1 MTNRSTAVYIS
12 KTMLQLAVLSKGA
25 KKAKLVAFDSIE
37 MPQGAVI
44 GASALPVKP
53 GEHKGPAAQKPKE
66 QKEAKSWEALTPFE
80 AQVLEFLKS
89 YNIKE
94 GEVVATALP
103 PELIVIR
110 YFQMPRLAPQEYKTA
125 VPFEARKYLPY
136 KLDDVDF
143 AYTISH
149 DKVASNKMAVT
160 FVAAEKA
167 SMANYIRFFEN
178 VRLKIGYL
186 EAIPYSLMRFLYY
199 IKDVDVNQTA
209 ALVYIGHEGANINL
223 IRNRVLYLTRNMPFV
238 AKAGIAAQMLSPGA
252 DAESAKLDNL
262 LAEVR
267 LSFDYF
273 HRQFPEE
280 KIEKMIVWSEDKN
293 IQDFSQ
299 KAGKELNVPV
309 KVSNPLQM
317 IEGGGDCPV
326 EYAPACGLALRGLY
340 ASEKDINLSPGFK
353 KIETERLTRLAV
365 FEICIA
371 IAVLFMFYISD
382 AGKVNVL
389 QKELNGIKG
398 RFSSGS
404 LQLQDLSS
412 SSLENIKQQAE
423 EKFST
428 LQQLIKNKVFVSS
441 KLKRISQSLPEGLWL
456 DKIDYSKPR
465 GGISQVLTL
474 TGYAYQPKAE
484 DQIKR
489 INQFLENLKKDSE
502 FSSAFT
508 AINLDSV
515 LNTKHGDV
523 TVSKFK
529 ISCSME

>member
-1 MTNRSTAVYIS
+1 MTNRSTAIYITKS
-12 KTMLQLAVLSKGA
+12 MLQLAVLSKAA
-25 KKAKLVAFDSIE
+25 KKAKLVAVDSIKI
-37 MPQGAVI
+37 PQGAAI
-44 GASALPVKP
+44 KD
-53 GEHKGPAAQKPKE
+53 
-66 QKEAKSWEALTPFE
+66 ALTPFE
-80 AQVLEFLKS
+80 TQVLQLLKS
-89 YNIKE
+89 HNIKE

-160 FVAAEKA
+160 FVAAEKV

-199 IKDVDVNQTA
+199 IKDADINQTV
-209 ALVYIGHEGANINL
+209 ALVYIGQESANINL
-223 IRNRVLYLTRNMPFV
+223 IRNRVLYLTRNMSFV
-238 AKAGIAAQMLSPGA
+238 AKAGIAAQMLPAGA

-280 KIEKMIVWSEDKN
+280 KIEKMVIWSEDKN

-309 KVSNPLQM
+309 RVSNPLET
-317 IEGGGDCPV
+317 IEGGSAYSV
-326 EYAPACGLALRGLY
+326 EYATVCGLALRGLY
-340 ASEKDINLSPGFK
+340 GSEKDINLSPGFK

-365 FEICIA
+365 FEICLA
-371 IAVLFMFYISD
+371 ITVLFMFYTLD

-412 SSLENIKQQAE
+412 SSLENIKQRGE
-423 EKFST
+423 EKFNS
-428 LQQLIKNKVFVSS
+428 LQQLVKNKLFISS
-441 KLKRISQSLPEGLWL
+441 RLKKITQSLPEGLWL
-456 DKIDYSKPR
+456 DKIDYGKPK
-465 GGISQVLTL
+465 GSTNQALVL
-474 TGYAYQPKAE
+474 TGYAYQAKTE
-484 DQIKR
+484 DRIKP

-502 FSSAFT
+502 FSSAFS

-515 LNTKHGDV
+515 SNMKSGDV
-523 TVSKFK
+523 IVSRFK
-529 ISCSME
+529 ISCNRE